1 MLRLARSLILR
12 VCVSV
17 RLSALYEHVSVSVY
31 IQLITK
37 SGKKQLCELNE
48 RKPVKKYAKK
58 LPDIKGRV
66 KKGEEEAAV

>member
-17 RLSALYEHVSVSVY
+17 RLSALYEQSVSVY

>member
-1 MLRLARSLILR
+1 M
-12 VCVSV
+12 
-17 RLSALYEHVSVSVY
+17 SVSVY